1 LERAGTLQKVSHSD
15 WAAPIVPVPK
25 GDGTIRICGD
35 YKVTVNPF
43 LDIDRYP
50 LPKPN
55 DLFASLAGGQ
65 RFTKLDLSQAY
76 TQMPLHE
83 DCQQY
88 TTINTHQGLYRYTRL
103 PFGIAS
109 APAIFQR
116 AMDTILQGLPHV
128 MCYIDDI
135 LITGATEKEHLQNL
149 EAVLRR
155 LKHEGIILKKSKCS
169 FLQTSVEYLGHCID
183 GEGLHTTDK
192 KVKAVQQA
200 PRPSNPQ
207 QLQSFLGL
215 VQYYG
220 KFVPNLATLLNPL
233 HSLLHKNVKWCW
245 TEKCEKAFKEAKEA
259 LSSATVLAHYDPQL
273 PLRLAADASSYGLGA
288 VILMSSQMVLNDQLH
303 MPPYTCVCV

>member
-1 LERAGTLQKVSHSD
+1 
-15 WAAPIVPVPK
+15 
-25 GDGTIRICGD
+25 
-35 YKVTVNPF
+35 
-43 LDIDRYP
+43 
-50 LPKPN
+50 
-55 DLFASLAGGQ
+55 
-65 RFTKLDLSQAY
+65 
-76 TQMPLHE
+76 
-83 DCQQY
+83 
-88 TTINTHQGLYRYTRL
+88 
-103 PFGIAS
+103 
-109 APAIFQR
+109 
-116 AMDTILQGLPHV
+116 LPHV

-149 EAVLRR
+149 EAVLTR

-169 FLQTSVEYLGHCID
+169 FLQTPVDYLGHCID

-245 TEKCEKAFKEAKEA
+245 TENCEKAFQEAKEA

-288 VILMSSQMVLNDQLH
+288 VISHVFSDGSERPIAYASRSLTTSEKSYSQLEKEALSLVFGVRKFHQFLYGRKFTL
-303 MPPYTCVCV
+303 YTDHKPLTSILGPKKGVPSQSYDSLCFYCTYKNLFLGFTESEKNRF

>member
-1 LERAGTLQKVSHSD
+1 
-15 WAAPIVPVPK
+15 
-25 GDGTIRICGD
+25 
-35 YKVTVNPF
+35 
-43 LDIDRYP
+43 
-50 LPKPN
+50 
-55 DLFASLAGGQ
+55 
-65 RFTKLDLSQAY
+65 
-76 TQMPLHE
+76 
-83 DCQQY
+83 
-88 TTINTHQGLYRYTRL
+88 
-103 PFGIAS
+103 
-109 APAIFQR
+109 
-116 AMDTILQGLPHV
+116 
-128 MCYIDDI
+128 MCYVDDI

-192 KVKAVQQA
+192 KMKAVQQA

-288 VILMSSQMVLNDQLH
+288 VISHVFSDGSERPIAYASRSLTTSEKSYSQLEKEALSLVFGVRKFHQFLYGRKFTLYTDHKPLTSILGPKKGIPSLAAARLQRWALLLSAYNYQIEYKSTRDHGNADGLSRLPLSSESH
-303 MPPYTCVCV
+303 